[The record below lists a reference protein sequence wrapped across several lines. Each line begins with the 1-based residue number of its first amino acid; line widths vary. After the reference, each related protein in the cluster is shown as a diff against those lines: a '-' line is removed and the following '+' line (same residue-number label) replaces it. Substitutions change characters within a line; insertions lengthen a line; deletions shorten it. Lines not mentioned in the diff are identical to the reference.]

1 MLRAKNKTKEKKE
14 KKEIFP
20 PLIYPYLIKKEN
32 K

>member
-1 MLRAKNKTKEKKE
+1 MLSPKKKTKEKKE
-14 KKEIFP
+14 KKEKFP